1 MDSRTSFQTYFILSA
16 SLDGIIILWN
26 LDQAKNSLVPIRKM
40 MVDPR
45 YLQKSGV
52 NIIRKTDV
60 GITCLSCNALDNASI
75 IIGTESGAIFEGS
88 LTNHNIIHV
97 QVKVIRYHCAK
108 KCMIQPRN
116 FAYIR
121 LVLNKP

>member
-1 MDSRTSFQTYFILSA
+1 MTIFKIFQTFFILSA
-16 SLDGIIILWN
+16 SLDGILILWN

-52 NIIRKTDV
+52 NVIRKTDV

-97 QVKVIRYHCAK
+97 QVIHKWK
-108 KCMIQPRN
+108 KWWAFGHSNTIWT
-116 FAYIR
+116 R
-121 LVLNKP
+121 LGG